1 MGDEKSSGI
10 DSANQ
15 IMLGC
20 RQCQICW
27 WASMKTSFKSSVSLC
42 GILLCSALLAGCA
55 ETSDPVLETA
65 KTPLMLGET
74 PADKVVSLQTRTM
87 LAGLACGPA
96 WGDPQAFARYAS
108 FTVRNAAILRSSQR
122 ELADRM
128 GSMAEFDQMHTRISN
143 GESMRMLRMGNANY
157 CALMR
162 EPFYVTVA
170 MDPEGLTRESQ
181 VAQISQR

>member
-1 MGDEKSSGI
+1 MGAEKYSGI

-27 WASMKTSFKSSVSLC
+27 WVSMKTSFKSSVSLC

-108 FTVRNAAILRSSQR
+108 FTVRNAEILRNSQR

-162 EPFYVTVA
+162 EPFYVAVA

-181 VAQISQR
+181 IAQVSQR

>member
-1 MGDEKSSGI
+1 
-10 DSANQ
+10 
-15 IMLGC
+15 
-20 RQCQICW
+20 
-27 WASMKTSFKSSVSLC
+27 MKNSFTSTVSLC

-65 KTPLMLGET
+65 TTPLMLGET

-108 FTVRNAAILRSSQR
+108 FTVRNAEILRNSQR

-157 CALMR
+157 CSLMR
-162 EPFYVTVA
+162 EQFYVAVA

-181 VAQISQR
+181 LTQVSLR

>member
-1 MGDEKSSGI
+1 
-10 DSANQ
+10 
-15 IMLGC
+15 
-20 RQCQICW
+20 
-27 WASMKTSFKSSVSLC
+27 MKTSFRNTIPLC
-42 GILLCSALLAGCA
+42 GILICSALLVGCA

-108 FTVRNAAILRSSQR
+108 FTVRNSDILRRSQR

-128 GSMAEFDQMHTRISN
+128 GGMAEFDQMHTRISN

-162 EPFYVTVA
+162 EPFYVAVA
-170 MDPEGLTRESQ
+170 LDPEGLARESQ
-181 VAQISQR
+181 VTQVSLR

>member
-1 MGDEKSSGI
+1 
-10 DSANQ
+10 
-15 IMLGC
+15 
-20 RQCQICW
+20 
-27 WASMKTSFKSSVSLC
+27 MKTSFKSSVSLC

-128 GSMAEFDQMHTRISN
+128 GSMAEFDEMHTRISN

-162 EPFYVTVA
+162 EPFYVAVA

-181 VAQISQR
+181 IAQVSQR

>member
-1 MGDEKSSGI
+1 
-10 DSANQ
+10 
-15 IMLGC
+15 
-20 RQCQICW
+20 
-27 WASMKTSFKSSVSLC
+27 MKTSFKSSVSLC

-162 EPFYVTVA
+162 EPFYVAVA

>member
-1 MGDEKSSGI
+1 MT
-10 DSANQ
+10 
-15 IMLGC
+15 
-20 RQCQICW
+20 
-27 WASMKTSFKSSVSLC
+27 TSFKSSVSLC

-162 EPFYVTVA
+162 EPFYVAVA

>member
-1 MGDEKSSGI
+1 
-10 DSANQ
+10 
-15 IMLGC
+15 
-20 RQCQICW
+20 
-27 WASMKTSFKSSVSLC
+27 MKTSFKSSVSLC

-65 KTPLMLGET
+65 KTPLRLGET

-162 EPFYVTVA
+162 EPFYVAVA

>member
-1 MGDEKSSGI
+1 
-10 DSANQ
+10 
-15 IMLGC
+15 
-20 RQCQICW
+20 
-27 WASMKTSFKSSVSLC
+27 MKTSFKSSVSLC

-108 FTVRNAAILRSSQR
+108 FTVRNAEILRNSQR

-162 EPFYVTVA
+162 EPFYVAVA

-181 VAQISQR
+181 IAQVSQR

>member
-20 RQCQICW
+20 PQCQICW

-162 EPFYVTVA
+162 EPFYVAVA

>member
-1 MGDEKSSGI
+1 
-10 DSANQ
+10 
-15 IMLGC
+15 
-20 RQCQICW
+20 
-27 WASMKTSFKSSVSLC
+27 MKTSFKSSVSLC

-122 ELADRM
+122 ELANRM

-162 EPFYVTVA
+162 EPFYVAVA